1 MADKIKLGYWG
12 IRGMGQTPRLLLAYS
27 GLDWEEV
34 RYADREQWFAK
45 DKNGLGLTFPNLPYL
60 IDGDFKLTESRAL
73 QIYIIKKSGKTEL
86 LGKDIKDEARVECL
100 LGVITD
106 LRHSLA
112 PLAFDKDWKTKVGDL
127 IAKGEPKLAEMAKL
141 YGEKDFALGYLTL
154 ADFVIAEFS
163 YYVEH
168 VTP

>member
-1 MADKIKLGYWG
+1 M
-12 IRGMGQTPRLLLAYS
+12 
-27 GLDWEEV
+27 
-34 RYADREQWFAK
+34 
-45 DKNGLGLTFPNLPYL
+45 
-60 IDGDFKLTESRAL
+60 
-73 QIYIIKKSGKTEL
+73 
-86 LGKDIKDEARVECL
+86 GKDIKDEARVESL

-112 PLAFDKDWKTKVGDL
+112 PLAFDKEWKTKVGDL

-168 VTP
+168 VTPENFAKFEFLKRVRNAVESLPEIKKYYESANAMKGPFLPPIAAIQF